1 MSRSN
6 RPNFG
11 DIRGSELNRPL
22 ATGTKDLGTTYSAL
36 SATSLTLES
45 GVLVYNHAVQA
56 LVVTHTGPSGV
67 SDGDTSNSQ
76 AQIRKGFK
84 LNPGEQVFIE
94 CDNLIDVLVGQT
106 TLLTGANDEFSF
118 EAH

>member
-6 RPNFG
+6 RPNFM
-11 DIRGSELNRPL
+11 DIRGSELNLSL

-45 GVLVYNHAVQA
+45 GVLVYNHASQP

-67 SDGDTSNSQ
+67 SDGDSSITQ
-76 AQIRKGFK
+76 AQIKKGFK
-84 LNPGEQVFIE
+84 VKPGEQVFIE
-94 CDNLIDVLVGQT
+94 CDNLQDILVGQT
-106 TLLTGANDEFSF
+106 TVFGSASDTFSF